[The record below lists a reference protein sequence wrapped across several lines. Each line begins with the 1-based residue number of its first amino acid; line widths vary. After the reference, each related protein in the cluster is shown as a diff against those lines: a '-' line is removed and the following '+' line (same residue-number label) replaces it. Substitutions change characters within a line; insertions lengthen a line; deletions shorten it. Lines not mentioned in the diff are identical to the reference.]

1 MIKQVTLA
9 LAFTITS
16 VAALAET
23 PEERQACT
31 DDAFRVCQQAV
42 PDRDRVF
49 ACLVQNSTALS
60 PLCRKALAPYL
71 VTENPPAAKG
81 KAAKGKGKALE
92 GKKVTD
98 RPVNLDARAQ

>member
-1 MIKQVTLA
+1 MIKQVALA

-16 VAALAET
+16 VAAFAET

-31 DDAFRVCQQAV
+31 DDAFRVCQQAI

-49 ACLVQNSTALS
+49 VCLVQNSTALS

-71 VTENPPAAKG
+71 VTEAPRNG
-81 KAAKGKGKALE
+81 KAKTTAKKATKG
-92 GKKVTD
+92 
-98 RPVNLDARAQ
+98 PVNLDARAP

>member
-1 MIKQVTLA
+1 MIKQVALA
-9 LAFTITS
+9 IAFTITS
-16 VAALAET
+16 VAASAET

-49 ACLVQNSTALS
+49 ACLVQNNTALS

-71 VTENPPAAKG
+71 AADTSGKGKARAKG
-81 KAAKGKGKALE
+81 KSNDSKKAAKG
-92 GKKVTD
+92 
-98 RPVNLDARAQ
+98 PVDLNARAP

>member
-1 MIKQVTLA
+1 MIKQVALA
-9 LAFTITS
+9 LAFTFTS
-16 VAALAET
+16 IAAFAET

-49 ACLVQNSTALS
+49 ACLVQNHTALS

-71 VTENPPAAKG
+71 VADTPSKG
-81 KAAKGKGKALE
+81 KAKAKSND
-92 GKKVTD
+92 GKKATKG
-98 RPVNLDARAQ
+98 PVNLDARAQ